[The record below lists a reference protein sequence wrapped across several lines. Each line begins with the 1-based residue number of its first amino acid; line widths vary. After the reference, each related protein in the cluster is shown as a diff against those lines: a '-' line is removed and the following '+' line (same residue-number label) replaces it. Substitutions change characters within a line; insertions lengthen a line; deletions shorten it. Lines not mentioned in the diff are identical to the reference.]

1 MRNRKTTVRWFG
13 KSYNALWNRQYQEGI
28 IDGYK
33 MKRIIEWN
41 LIIGKTILFF
51 LNPSNILKR
60 NNEHFKFWSF
70 SLRFFVV
77 YDKIFYTKSQIP
89 TEKAEQHHV
98 SWLYSYKYKLHVS
111 QIFIEYDINLW
122 AYNTFKF
129 NGVVNGV
136 LFSTVFARIWTWFWK
151 SDFLRKLQCECFGF
165 KFKI

>member
-1 MRNRKTTVRWFG
+1 
-13 KSYNALWNRQYQEGI
+13 
-28 IDGYK
+28 

-70 SLRFFVV
+70 SLRFFVLDICCLWQDILHKV
-77 YDKIFYTKSQIP
+77 TYSNWKGRT
-89 TEKAEQHHV
+89 A

>member
-1 MRNRKTTVRWFG
+1 
-13 KSYNALWNRQYQEGI
+13 
-28 IDGYK
+28 

-70 SLRFFVV
+70 SLRFFVLDICCLWQDILHKV
-77 YDKIFYTKSQIP
+77 TYSNWKGRTASYF
-89 TEKAEQHHV
+89 
-98 SWLYSYKYKLHVS
+98 SYKYKLHVS